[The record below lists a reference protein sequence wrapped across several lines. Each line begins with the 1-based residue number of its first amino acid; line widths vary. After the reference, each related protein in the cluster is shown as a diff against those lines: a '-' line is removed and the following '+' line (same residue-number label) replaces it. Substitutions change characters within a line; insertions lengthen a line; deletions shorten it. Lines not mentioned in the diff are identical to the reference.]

1 MAEVQKKKNNINWI
15 LIISLAFVS
24 IILIGAGILSIYY
37 KNSFDIYKN
46 AKEGLEIPYPKGWTI
61 VENPLN
67 VKDAIVVFISPKSHP
82 LDTTFENIV
91 LTSVDQT
98 QNPLSMKDFGET
110 TLKQTTAVFG
120 PTTKVISSG
129 PTSISGRPAYRHAF
143 YLQLDQPMAMI
154 IYQFMFNNNLGY
166 NLMYYGDVDTY
177 EKKYKLK
184 FDLLART
191 MKIFF

>member
-1 MAEVQKKKNNINWI
+1 MAEVQKNQRKINWI
-15 LIISLAFVS
+15 IIIAITFITLLLI
-24 IILIGAGILSIYY
+24 GILSVYVYY

-46 AKEGLEIPYPKGWTI
+46 AKEGFEIPYPKGWTV
-61 VENPLN
+61 VEKPLN

-91 LTSVDQT
+91 VTSVDQT
-98 QNPLSMKDFGET
+98 QNPLSMKDFGEL

-166 NLMYYGDVDTY
+166 NVMYYGDVDTY